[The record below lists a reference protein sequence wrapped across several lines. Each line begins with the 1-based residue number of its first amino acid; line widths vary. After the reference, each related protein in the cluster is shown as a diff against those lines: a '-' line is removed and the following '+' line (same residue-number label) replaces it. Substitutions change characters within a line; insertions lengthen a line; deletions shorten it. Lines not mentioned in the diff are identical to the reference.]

1 MLLLLAAL
9 PGLFW
14 DAPADTTAAALREA
28 GIKRIQVPAA
38 RLAEWK
44 NVPNMAVEAADL
56 QSAVKLLAPT
66 VNYRMDQA
74 SASRAPWLM
83 SNGWQ
88 FLRRGAMPNKAA
100 QGRFYYDVTGKTA
113 ALAAAEAFC
122 FGAGVLVKTDAAGL
136 KPLAEMLEFLGSVNA
151 EPLPPIADIGFVDD
165 DSAAA
170 GEVMNMMVR
179 DNLLFQI
186 VARPDVIFRHLP
198 FKLTVRLG
206 TKEYPLADAGN
217 PSLVAHA
224 IRGNLTDEKRSVRIY
239 GSPVVVARLTGAVG
253 KVRLHLLNYS
263 GATRS
268 VDGIRVRVLG
278 QYPKH
283 QLAAAGSPGMEL
295 ADYSVEPDATEFT
308 LTQLKTYAVID
319 LSR

>member
-14 DAPADTTAAALREA
+14 DGPADTAPALRDA
-28 GIKRIQVPAA
+28 GIKHIQVPAG

-44 NVPNMAVEAADL
+44 NVPDMAAEAADP
-56 QSAVKLLAPT
+56 QSAVKLPAPT

-74 SASRAPWLM
+74 SASRAPWLT

-88 FLRRGAMPNKAA
+88 FLRQPK
-100 QGRFYYDVTGKTA
+100 GRFYYDVTGKTSA
-113 ALAAAEAFC
+113 MAAAESFC
-122 FGAGVLVKTDAAGL
+122 FGAGMGGNADANVMVRTDAAGL

-151 EPLPPIADIGFVDD
+151 EPLPPIADIGFIDD
-165 DSAAA
+165 GSAAA

-179 DNLLFQI
+179 DNLLFEI
-186 VARPDVIFRHLP
+186 VARPDPRL
-198 FKLTVRLG
+198 KLTVRLG
-206 TKEYPLADAGN
+206 SQEYPLADAGN
-217 PSLVAHA
+217 PALVAHA

-239 GSPVVVARLTGAVG
+239 GSPVVVARLTGSGG
-253 KVRLHLLNYS
+253 KVRLHLLNYT
-263 GATRS
+263 GATRN
-268 VDGIRVRVLG
+268 VDGIRVRVVG

-283 QLAAAGSPGMEL
+283 QLAAAGSPGL
-295 ADYSVEPDATEFT
+295 ALVDYSVEADATEFT

>member
-14 DAPADTTAAALREA
+14 DGAADTAPSLRDA
-28 GIKRIQVPAA
+28 GIKQVLVPAA

-44 NVPNMAVEAADL
+44 NVPGISAAAADL
-56 QSAVKLLAPT
+56 QGAVKLLAPT
-66 VNYRMDQA
+66 VNYRIDQA
-74 SASRAPWLM
+74 SASRAPWLD
-83 SNGWQ
+83 SNGWR
-88 FLRRGAMPNKAA
+88 FLRQPE
-100 QGRFYYDVTGKTA
+100 GRFYYEVTGKQS

-122 FGAGVLVKTDAAGL
+122 YGASAMIHADAAGL
-136 KPLAEMLEFLGSVNA
+136 KPLAEMLEFLGGVGGESM
-151 EPLPPIADIGFVDD
+151 PPVADIGFIDD
-165 DSAAA
+165 GSAEA
-170 GEVMNMMVR
+170 GEVMNLMVR

-186 VARPDVIFRHLP
+186 VSAPDPR

-206 TKEYPLADAGN
+206 TKDYPAADAKN
-217 PSLVAHA
+217 PSLVAHV

-239 GSPVVVARLTGAVG
+239 GSPVVVARLTSSGGHA
-253 KVRLHLLNYS
+253 RLQLLNYT
-263 GATRS
+263 GATRG

-283 QLAAAGSPGMEL
+283 RLAAAGSPEL
-295 ADYSVEPDATEFT
+295 ELLDYSVEPGATEFT
-308 LTQLKTYAVID
+308 LPQLKTYAVID